1 MTSDGPLVSIIIPTQ
16 RRLLGLEVA
25 VRSIFAQAGVEFS
38 KLELVIVDND
48 QVPSAMPLVARLKTE
63 APLLL
68 SYFHVPESGVANARN
83 AALKQA
89 RGRLLAFLDDDEE
102 ANPQWL
108 AALLQV
114 QAEFEADVVF
124 GPVRGRIPEGTSPHR
139 AYLEWF
145 FSRLGSDVPGPI
157 DGYYGCG
164 NSLIRRA
171 AMPDGPVPFSAARN
185 RIGGEDDVL
194 FEHMKASGARL
205 AWSPLAW
212 VWEDPLPERLSLAY
226 TFSRAFAYGHG
237 PTLAA
242 KARSDWFGVAFW
254 MCVGLG
260 QASLGLLLV
269 GALALIRS
277 PQTIPKLDYVI
288 RCLGKTFW
296 WGPFQKAFYGQ
307 TISPAST
314 L

>member
-1 MTSDGPLVSIIIPTQ
+1 MTSDGPFVSIIIPTQ
-16 RRLLGLEVA
+16 RRLMGLELA
-25 VRSIFAQAGVEFS
+25 TRSIFAQSGVDFS

-48 QVPSAMPLVARLKTE
+48 QVPSAMPLVAHLKTE
-63 APLLL
+63 APLFVT
-68 SYFHVPESGVANARN
+68 YFHAPESGVANARN
-83 AALKQA
+83 AAVKQA
-89 RGRLLAFLDDDEE
+89 RGSLLAFLDDDEE

-108 AALLQV
+108 TALLQV
-114 QAEFEADVVF
+114 QAEFDADAVF
-124 GPVRGRIPEGTSPHR
+124 GPVRGRIPKGTSPHR

-145 FSRLGSDVPGPI
+145 FSRLGSDVPGQI

-171 AMPDGPVPFSAARN
+171 AMPDGPAPFSAARN
-185 RIGGEDDVL
+185 LIGGEDDVL
-194 FEHMKASGARL
+194 FEHMKASGARFV
-205 AWSPLAW
+205 WSPLAW

-254 MCVGLG
+254 MCVGLA
-260 QASLGLLLV
+260 QASLGLIQV
-269 GALALIRS
+269 AVLALRRS
-277 PQTIPKLDYVI
+277 HQTIPKLDYVI

-296 WGPFQKAFYGQ
+296 WGSFQNAFYGK
-307 TISPAST
+307 TISSSSRT
-314 L
+314 